1 MTSLRSHVRVALAL
15 LAFCIVFIATTVYAQ
30 TPQCDGKG
38 FCALAVP
45 PPSSKLGQL
54 YGTTSLAG
62 FLNGLFTAAISIG
75 AILAVLRIAYAG
87 YEYMTS
93 DAWGNKA
100 RAKEIIG
107 DVVLGLMLLLG
118 TYLILNQ
125 INPQL
130 LNLNI
135 LGGVSQTPS
144 TATPASADPYAARN
158 AEIVRQQEALTKA
171 RDAKYSPAQCS
182 AATQWLN
189 DNIGGSPGARTGTPN
204 RVALINSILANGRSI
219 NPATGVAYTADE
231 KQSLRDERTNV
242 QHQMSLN
249 VATEASCTNGQ

>member
-1 MTSLRSHVRVALAL
+1 MTSLRSHIRVTVALFVFGL
-15 LAFCIVFIATTVYAQ
+15 VFIATTVYAQ

-100 RAKEIIG
+100 RAREIIG

-135 LGGVSQTPS
+135 LQNVSSVPNNKPDAGLQASLQLQQQNINNTTDSPSDYMPSLSQNPLPGYYCFPKTTNAGNLYSCVTNQTNCS
-144 TATPASADPYAARN
+144 NLAG
-158 AEIVRQQEALTKA
+158 AEGK
-171 RDAKYSPAQCS
+171 K
-182 AATQWLN
+182 
-189 DNIGGSPGARTGTPN
+189 
-204 RVALINSILANGRSI
+204 
-219 NPATGVAYTADE
+219 
-231 KQSLRDERTNV
+231 
-242 QHQMSLN
+242 
-249 VATEASCTNGQ
+249 CTSY

>member
-15 LAFCIVFIATTVYAQ
+15 FAFGIVFVATVVYAQ
-30 TPQCDGKG
+30 APLCDGKG

-135 LGGVSQTPS
+135 LTGVSQNPS
-144 TATPASADPYAARN
+144 AATPASADPYAARN
-158 AEIVRQQEALTKA
+158 AEIVRQQEAITQA

-182 AATQWLN
+182 AATQWL
-189 DNIGGSPGARTGTPN
+189 DQNIGVGNRINNPTRVNEINGQLARGGISADQRT
-204 RVALINSILANGRSI
+204 ALIAERSSLMNQVQLSI
-219 NPATGVAYTADE
+219 
-231 KQSLRDERTNV
+231 
-242 QHQMSLN
+242 
-249 VATEASCTNGQ
+249 ATEASCAGR

>member
-15 LAFCIVFIATTVYAQ
+15 FAFGIVFVATVVHAQ
-30 TPQCDGKG
+30 APLCDGKG
-38 FCALAVP
+38 FCALATP

-125 INPQL
+125 INPDL

-135 LGGVSQTPS
+135 LQNLGG
-144 TATPASADPYAARN
+144 
-158 AEIVRQQEALTKA
+158 K
-171 RDAKYSPAQCS
+171 
-182 AATQWLN
+182 
-189 DNIGGSPGARTGTPN
+189 
-204 RVALINSILANGRSI
+204 
-219 NPATGVAYTADE
+219 
-231 KQSLRDERTNV
+231 
-242 QHQMSLN
+242 
-249 VATEASCTNGQ
+249 